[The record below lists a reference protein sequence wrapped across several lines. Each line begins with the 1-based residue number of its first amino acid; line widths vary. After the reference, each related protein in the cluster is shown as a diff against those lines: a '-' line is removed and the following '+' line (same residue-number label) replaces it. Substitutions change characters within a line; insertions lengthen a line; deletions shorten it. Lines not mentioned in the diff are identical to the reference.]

1 MPSVNLGPLEASPL
15 LYALVVVVIAAI
27 GAYAMH
33 SGRRDRKANP
43 EGPFPQETRWFFDGP
58 LVQALQLM
66 RDTLES
72 MKRLEAGQALQR
84 EYTVRGLSH
93 LDAFADEVAKLSAAV
108 DLQTRT
114 LRSIDDKLADLVS
127 QKGRRR

>member
-43 EGPFPQETRWFFDGP
+43 EGPFPPETRWFFDGP

-66 RDTLES
+66 RDTVES
-72 MKRLEAGQALQR
+72 MRRIEGGQILQR
-84 EYTVRGLSH
+84 EHLMRGLNH

-114 LRSIDDKLADLVS
+114 LRSIDDKLEQLTS